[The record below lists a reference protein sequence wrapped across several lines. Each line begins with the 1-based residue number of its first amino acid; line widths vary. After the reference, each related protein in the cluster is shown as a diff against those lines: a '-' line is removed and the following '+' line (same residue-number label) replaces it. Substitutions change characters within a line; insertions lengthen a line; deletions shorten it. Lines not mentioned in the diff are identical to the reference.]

1 MELVLRVVFS
11 LVAVLGLM
19 FFLARVASR
28 RMGGSHASF
37 VRLIGRQSLGRT
49 SSVAVVAVGGRT
61 LVLGVTE
68 AGVRLLAELEADEI
82 EWPAPAPSGARA
94 DDQLSTATSLPAQ
107 GRAVPRHLRGAAP
120 APGLLPHGSVLSVKT
135 WRQAWQ
141 AASARGGSH
150 A

>member
-1 MELVLRVVFS
+1 MELALRVVFS

-19 FFLARVASR
+19 LFLARIASR
-28 RMGGSHASF
+28 RMGGSHASA

-49 SSVAVVAVGGRT
+49 SSVAVVGVGGRT

-68 AGVRLLAELEADEI
+68 AGVRLLAELEPDEI
-82 EWPAPAPSGARA
+82 EWPAPAPAGARA
-94 DDQLSTATSLPAQ
+94 DDQLSTATSLTAQ
-107 GRAVPRHLRGAAP
+107 RGAVPRHLRGAGP

-141 AASARGGSH
+141 AASASGGPQ